1 MTNAWQRISGT
12 VVEEFSDIGDLE
24 QLTRVV
30 LRLVLAAVLG
40 GMLGL
45 QRERNGKEAGIR
57 THMLVAAGSA
67 LFVLV
72 PLQSGMDPDSVSRVL
87 QGLLAGVGFL
97 CAGTILKLRDEE
109 QVRGLTTAAGIWM
122 TAAIGMACGLGREMT
137 AVLSTLLVL
146 VLGILLLE
154 GPIRRLGLRG
164 DQVTTPET

>member
-87 QGLLAGVGFL
+87 QGLLAGIGFL
-97 CAGTILKLRDEE
+97 CAGTILKLQDEE
-109 QVRGLTTAAGIWM
+109 HVRGLTTAAGIWM

-146 VLGILLLE
+146 GILLLE
-154 GPIRRLGLRG
+154 GPFRRLGLRREQ
-164 DQVTTPET
+164 DTTPET